1 MNKDKETIISEDII
15 KKLYDDKLV
24 RRYGTSLSVNMGQNY
39 KEYLEKKYAS
49 LEKEFKSI
57 DKDSNDYIDSNELK
71 VFCDRYQ
78 KETGITLPNNYF
90 KKLLELIDLNND
102 ETVSI
107 KEFVFNYLLLEEKL
121 KLKRLKLEKLIEEIE
136 DNTTKIIQKRDQHKN
151 EELNENG
158 VAFDANL
165 NILLLEAR
173 ELKPLDYDGTSDPY
187 CIFTMNGQEAKSS
200 YKESTLN
207 PIWNEEFDL

>member
-1 MNKDKETIISEDII
+1 MNRDNLISEDII

-39 KEYLEKKYAS
+39 KEYLEKKYVS

-57 DKDSNDYIDSNELK
+57 DKDSNDSIDIEELK
-71 VFCDRYQ
+71 KFCDKYQ
-78 KETGITLPNNYF
+78 NETGITLPNNYF
-90 KKLLELIDLNND
+90 RKLMELIDLNND
-102 ETVSI
+102 ESVSI

-121 KLKRLKLEKLIEEIE
+121 KLKRLKLEKLLEEIE
-136 DNTTKIIQKRDQHKN
+136 ENSSKIVQKCNEHKN

-158 VAFDANL
+158 IAHDANL

-187 CIFTMNGQEAKSS
+187 CIFSMGDQEVKSS

-207 PIWNEEFDL
+207 PVWNEEFDL

>member
-1 MNKDKETIISEDII
+1 MNRVNLISEDII

-39 KEYLEKKYAS
+39 KEYLEKKYVS

-57 DKDSNDYIDSNELK
+57 DKDSNDSIDIEELK
-71 VFCDRYQ
+71 KFCDKYQ
-78 KETGITLPNNYF
+78 NETGITLPNNYF
-90 KKLLELIDLNND
+90 RKLMELIDLNND
-102 ETVSI
+102 ESVSI

-121 KLKRLKLEKLIEEIE
+121 KLKRLKLEKLLEEIE
-136 DNTTKIIQKRDQHKN
+136 ENSSKIVQKCNEHKN

-158 VAFDANL
+158 IAHDANL

-187 CIFTMNGQEAKSS
+187 CIFSMGDQEVKSS

-207 PIWNEEFDL
+207 PVWNEEFDL